1 MADTALFPSTRWLL
15 HERLAIIHAIH
26 LELHALMN
34 GEPSR
39 LSDLDEMIG
48 SSFDQ
53 LNALIGLLSSPEL
66 DAAAL
71 ERNRER
77 IMRGFQPSVI
87 QRLAAA
93 ANTLKEKE

>member
-1 MADTALFPSTRWLL
+1 
-15 HERLAIIHAIH
+15 
-26 LELHALMN
+26 
-34 GEPSR
+34 
-39 LSDLDEMIG
+39 MIG